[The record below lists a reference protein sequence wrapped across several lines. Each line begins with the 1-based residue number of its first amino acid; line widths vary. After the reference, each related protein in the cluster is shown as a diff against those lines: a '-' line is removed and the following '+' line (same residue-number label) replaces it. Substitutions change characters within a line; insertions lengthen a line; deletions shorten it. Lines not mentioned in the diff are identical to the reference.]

1 MFEYTPGSITTEF
14 VDNINFIVVFH
25 GSIGIAGYPE

>member
-1 MFEYTPGSITTEF
+1 MFDYTRGSIITEF

-25 GSIGIAGYPE
+25 GSIGIAGYQE